1 MDERGVLHVRPVLV
15 RIAVAFLQGV
25 LLWGLYDSFEKGLWP
40 ADRRGGFVA
49 LVAAVVLVPIAHYLV
64 ADLARLRRQWPVLVA
79 TAALALGLGWHH
91 GAWTASDPYFDN
103 FPSFPAAL
111 VVLMFHALPFAQ
123 ATLLRGVAR
132 PRYPDLFQFAWRN
145 ALLIALG
152 GLFTGVLW
160 LLLILWGGL
169 FRMLGIDVFS
179 DLFES
184 SPFAIPATA
193 VAVGAGIQLAGSVER
208 LQTALRQQL
217 LAMLKW
223 LAPLAFLILALFAV
237 ALLAKSPELFSEH
250 RRVISAAL
258 ILWLVAMTVALLN
271 AAYQDGTEDA
281 PYPRWLGLPI
291 RYVTILLL
299 PVALLAL
306 YAIVLRID
314 AYGLTVPRT
323 WGVLVALIAVAYGG
337 GYAWAALRRG
347 PWMAQVG
354 TVNVAVAL
362 FTIVALTVMLSPA
375 LSPERLAAASQYE
388 RILTKADTDAYAYL
402 RFDSGRYG
410 RERLARLAGLEGH
423 PQAEE
428 IRRLASREISKK
440 YRWNGG
446 QLGMTLTAEAFE
458 AFPTGSEIDPALI
471 AALES
476 SDDSQVLASC
486 LTHEPCPLLF
496 VDLNRDGTAE
506 AMVFADVYGIA
517 AMRKGKGWQRLD
529 LMESMGKSHAW
540 TNAESARRALR
551 EGRFRIVDFPWQA
564 IEIDGDQFLFAEPPP
579 PPPNTR
585 TPCDEKPGSVSDA
598 PTKEPEA
605 P

>member
-1 MDERGVLHVRPVLV
+1 MDERGMLHVRPVLV
-15 RIAVAFLQGV
+15 RIAAAFAQGV
-25 LLWGLYDSFEKGLWP
+25 LLWWLYDSVEKGLWP
-40 ADRRGGFVA
+40 PDRRGWLVA
-49 LVAAVVLVPIAHYLV
+49 LVAAVVLVPIVHYLI
-64 ADLARLRRQWPVLVA
+64 ADLARLRRQWPVLAA
-79 TAALALGLGWHH
+79 TAALAVGLGWHH
-91 GAWTASDPYFDN
+91 GAWTASEPYFDN

-152 GLFTGVLW
+152 GVFTGVLW
-160 LLLILWGGL
+160 LLLWLWGGL
-169 FRMLGIDVFS
+169 FHMLGIDVFR

-193 VAVGAGIQLAGSVER
+193 VAVGTGIQLAGSVER

-250 RRVISAAL
+250 RRAISAAL
-258 ILWLVAMTVALLN
+258 LLWLVAMTVALLN

-281 PYPRWLGLPI
+281 PYPRWLGSPI

-306 YAIVLRID
+306 YAIGLRID

-347 PWMAQVG
+347 PWMAEAG
-354 TVNVAVAL
+354 TVNVGVAL
-362 FTIVALTVMLSPA
+362 FTIVSLTLMLTPA

-423 PQAEE
+423 PHAEE
-428 IRRLASREISKK
+428 ISRLASREISKK
-440 YRWNGG
+440 GRWNDG
-446 QLGMTLTAEAFE
+446 QLGTTLTADAFE
-458 AFPTGSEIDPALI
+458 AFPSGSEIDPALM
-471 AALES
+471 AALGS

-496 VDLNRDGTAE
+496 VDLNQDGAAE
-506 AMVFADVYGIA
+506 ALVFSDAYLIA
-517 AMRKGKGWQRLD
+517 AMRKGKGWRLLD
-529 LMESMGKSHAW
+529 RMESSGIPHAW
-540 TNAESARRALR
+540 PNAETARRALR
-551 EGRFRIVDFPWQA
+551 EGKLRVVDFAWQA
-564 IEIDGDQFLFAEPPP
+564 IEIDGEQFLFAEPPSP
-579 PPPNTR
+579 PPTTR
-585 TPCDEKPGSVSDA
+585 TPCDEKSGAVSDA
-598 PTKEPEA
+598 PPQAPEA